1 MKAIENIS
9 TALLSLIL
17 AVAAPLYAQEHADK
31 QGHPQEAKHEQS
43 KPAQRHAQPQAQEKK
58 QPAQHAERQPRQ
70 ENKQPQHAQKQE
82 TSQSKP
88 SPQHAQTHAQ
98 QHAQQR
104 QAPEKQHSA
113 QRAEKSQPKQ
123 QQQHAHAQPEQRSD
137 HARQP
142 SQHAEERGHES
153 SRRTPDQQRIQH
165 TAWHQHGSQHWESDH
180 RTWQQRGGYHGYR
193 IPEDRFRG
201 HFGRDHGFRISGLP
215 FLVVGGFPRFQYQGY
230 WFSEVD
236 PWPESWGDDWYDNDD
251 VYVSYVDSGYYL
263 YNRRYPDVGI
273 AINISR

>member
-1 MKAIENIS
+1 MIAIENIG
-9 TALLSLIL
+9 TALLSLVLGIS
-17 AVAAPLYAQEHADK
+17 APLYAQEHAEK
-31 QGHPQEAKHEQS
+31 QDHGQPAKHEQS
-43 KPAQRHAQPQAQEKK
+43 KPAPQHAQA
-58 QPAQHAERQPRQ
+58 RQ

-82 TSQSKP
+82 SNQRDQSKP
-88 SPQHAQTHAQ
+88 SAQHTQPRAQ
-98 QHAQQR
+98 QHAQQKP
-104 QAPEKQHSA
+104 APEKQHST
-113 QRAEKSQPKQ
+113 QHAEKSQPERRE
-123 QQQHAHAQPEQRSD
+123 QHAHAQP
-137 HARQP
+137 
-142 SQHAEERGHES
+142 SQHAEQRGHES
-153 SRRTPDQQRIQH
+153 SRRTPEQQRMQH
-165 TAWHQHGSQHWESDH
+165 TAWHEHGSQHWESEH

-251 VYVSYVDSGYYL
+251 VYVSYVDNGYYL
-263 YNRRYPDVGI
+263 YNRRYPGMGI